1 MSQTVSQA
9 VATQSKSGALIQQYR
24 DDFATVLPSHV
35 KPATWVRLAQG
46 ALRRDQN
53 LQRAADNNPGS
64 FLSAL
69 LEAARLGLE
78 PGTEHYYLVPFGSEV
93 TGIVGY
99 QGEIELMYRAGAVTS
114 IKAELVHAHDTFR
127 YEPGSMDK
135 PDHRPDWF
143 GDRGPIVGAYAYA
156 DMVGGAT
163 SRVIVMNKDQIEE
176 VRKASPSG
184 RKSGSPWDKWWD
196 RMALKT
202 VLHQLA
208 KFVPTSA
215 EYRREQL
222 RAAVEVNSARP
233 GMTGAYTG
241 GTSAP
246 EGVDADTGEVV
257 DGELV
262 EDDAAWEGEATLDG
276 GDWKQQARDNIRKG
290 SDPS

>member
-1 MSQTVSQA
+1 MTQTVSQA
-9 VATQSKSGALIQQYR
+9 VATQTKAGGLIEQYR
-24 DDFATVLPSHV
+24 EDFATVLPSHV

-53 LQRAADNNPGS
+53 LQKAADKNPGS

-78 PGTEHYYLVPFGSEV
+78 PGSEHYYLVPFGSEV

-99 QGEIELMYRAGAVTS
+99 QGEIELMYRAGAVRS
-114 IKAELVHAHDTFR
+114 IKAELV
-127 YEPGSMDK
+127 YERDEFEYQPGEQDRPK
-135 PDHRPDWF
+135 HRPDWF
-143 GDRGPIVGAYAYA
+143 GNRGEIVGAYAYA
-156 DMVGGAT
+156 EMVGGAT
-163 SRVIVMNKDQIEE
+163 SRVIVMSKAQIEE
-176 VRKASPSG
+176 VRNASPSG
-184 RKSGSPWDKWWD
+184 RRSGTPWDKWWD

-222 RAAVEVNSARP
+222 RSVMQVQSERP
-233 GMTGAYTG
+233 DTPRTWNGP
-241 GTSAP
+241 P
-246 EGVDADTGEVV
+246 EGVDTETGEVV

-262 EDDAAWEGEATLDG
+262 DDADAEAEATLDG
-276 GDWKQQARDNIRKG
+276 GDWKQQARQNIHRQN
-290 SDPS
+290 DPT

>member
-1 MSQTVSQA
+1 MSQTVSSA
-9 VATQSKSGALIQQYR
+9 VATKSKAAGMIEQYR
-24 DDFATVLPSHV
+24 GDFATVLPSHV

-46 ALRRDQN
+46 ALRRDVN
-53 LQRAADNNPGS
+53 LQRAAEKNPGS

-78 PGTEHYYLVPFGSEV
+78 PGSEHYYLVPFGSEV

-114 IKAELVHAHDTFR
+114 IKAELVHERDHFA
-127 YEPGSMDK
+127 YEPGSMDR

-156 DMVGGAT
+156 EMIGGTT
-163 SRVIVMNKDQIEE
+163 SRVIVMNKQQIED
-176 VRKASPSG
+176 VRASSPSG

-222 RAAVEVNSARP
+222 RAAVEADNLRSRPPEPTTTPDLPHVN
-233 GMTGAYTG
+233 T
-241 GTSAP
+241 
-246 EGVDADTGEVV
+246 DTGEVV
-257 DGELV
+257 DAELV
-262 EDDAAWEGEATLDG
+262 EGGDTDAQEQLDVDWRAEARQAARSGQKGDDA
-276 GDWKQQARDNIRKG
+276 
-290 SDPS
+290 